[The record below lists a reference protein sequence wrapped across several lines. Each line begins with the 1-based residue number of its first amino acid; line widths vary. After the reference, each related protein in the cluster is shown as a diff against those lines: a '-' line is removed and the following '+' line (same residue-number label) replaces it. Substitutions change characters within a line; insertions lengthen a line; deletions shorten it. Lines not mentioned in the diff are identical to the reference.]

1 MEFLARVH
9 KKRAIILPIGLDV
22 KEGDVVKCSCEVVP
36 ELNNH
41 ELELLSNFER
51 KIYEKLKKLEEQ

>member
-22 KEGDVVKCSCEVVP
+22 KEGDVVKCSCEVVK
-36 ELNNH
+36 
-41 ELELLSNFER
+41 R
-51 KIYEKLKKLEEQ
+51 KEGES